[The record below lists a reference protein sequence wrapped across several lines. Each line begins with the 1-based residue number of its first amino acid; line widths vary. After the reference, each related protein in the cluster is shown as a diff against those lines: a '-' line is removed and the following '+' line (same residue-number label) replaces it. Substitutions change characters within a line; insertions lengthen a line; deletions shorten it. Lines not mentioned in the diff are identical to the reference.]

1 MRPGLPI
8 DPRDSG
14 DPSLEDHLGAALRDD
29 DDELGT
35 TRDEPPPRARSSTH
49 SEPTRDELGTTRDEP
64 VPDMVIPRQLT
75 RPSSANAAAAP
86 RREPPNLGPA
96 SSLSGSSMT
105 RLEPPR
111 LPTSAPVTRPATLPP
126 GIRLEPPNLPP
137 PSGISHRDPG
147 RDPDPVSADLTLRDP
162 PNLPPAS
169 GITRRDVGRDPPPSG
184 ITRRDPPPARL
195 AVSGEIA
202 DEIASTHADA
212 LGLTRDSSQR
222 LRPLLAATAT
232 PSNRDID
239 TTAADRSSN
248 LGATLAAPP
257 SKDAP
262 IPRQI
267 GRYAVLRRLG
277 RGGMGTVYAAYDEQ
291 LTRRVAIKILHAGI
305 ETGDRAPLV
314 AEARAMAQLSHPN
327 VVQVYELGEHDHH
340 DFLAM
345 EYVEGRTLGDW
356 LTADRPPWQLVLRRF
371 IAAGAGLPA
380 AHRAG
385 LVHRDFKPDNV
396 LLGADEVPRVA
407 DFGLARPS
415 AEGVAQI
422 AGTPAY
428 MSPEQHEGT
437 ATDARSDQFSFC
449 VALHEAL
456 YGRPPFAGDTY
467 VDRATNVLAGDLQ
480 PPPTHGPVPR
490 GLYTALV
497 VGLARDPAAR
507 YPTMD
512 LLLAELRRFL
522 PRPRPTALYVSLAAL
537 AASTLLVLVV
547 LLGRTPPPGA
557 SPAAAARIAHHAVA
571 ARSAAA
577 EAAWIYP
584 LPDSKTPTAIHEINA
599 LEAIPAPASELAR
612 KQSERLRDHFAK
624 QLAALGQRYWDA
636 PKTRPFARDFYAQTL
651 MFRPQHEQALQ
662 RGNFTMGQ
670 LAQLRDEAEHSG
682 FTPEQLT
689 AVAPLRILADPDDPR
704 LAALLASLPAACD
717 APISQQDPARGSGLL
732 APPPEPAPPP
742 VPTETIAP
750 PSDPEPAPEPAA
762 RPTPRRPAFDP
773 SALIEE
779 AENARRRGQDDEAA
793 KLFREA
799 LAGAPREATALAA
812 LSDIAFDRGDFQE
825 AADFATQAVRAA
837 PTIGEHHTRLGDAYT
852 KLKRTTDA
860 RAQYQRA
867 LDLGDSR
874 ARRRLDIDAP
884 KP

>member
-96 SSLSGSSMT
+96 TSMT
-105 RLEPPR
+105 RLEPPK
-111 LPTSAPVTRPATLPP
+111 LGPSSAPVTRPATLPP

-162 PNLPPAS
+162 PNLPPTS

-371 IAAGAGLPA
+371 IAAGEGLAA

-385 LVHRDFKPDNV
+385 LVHRDFKPKPSRLPPKAPLPRNAVDLQQSG
-396 LLGADEVPRVA
+396 LLRGRRSGQGWSGVVRMAQTWPKSWARSRPSTVPPGVVVR
-407 DFGLARPS
+407 DDARPS
-415 AEGVAQI
+415 LEPLAVEPAHDLSSPI
-422 AGTPAY
+422 AGIWRAAGSRSPAPRAAPATPA
-428 MSPEQHEGT
+428 Q
-437 ATDARSDQFSFC
+437 
-449 VALHEAL
+449 
-456 YGRPPFAGDTY
+456 
-467 VDRATNVLAGDLQ
+467 
-480 PPPTHGPVPR
+480 
-490 GLYTALV
+490 
-497 VGLARDPAAR
+497 
-507 YPTMD
+507 
-512 LLLAELRRFL
+512 RR
-522 PRPRPTALYVSLAAL
+522 R
-537 AASTLLVLVV
+537 
-547 LLGRTPPPGA
+547 
-557 SPAAAARIAHHAVA
+557 
-571 ARSAAA
+571 
-577 EAAWIYP
+577 
-584 LPDSKTPTAIHEINA
+584 
-599 LEAIPAPASELAR
+599 
-612 KQSERLRDHFAK
+612 
-624 QLAALGQRYWDA
+624 
-636 PKTRPFARDFYAQTL
+636 
-651 MFRPQHEQALQ
+651 
-662 RGNFTMGQ
+662 
-670 LAQLRDEAEHSG
+670 
-682 FTPEQLT
+682 
-689 AVAPLRILADPDDPR
+689 
-704 LAALLASLPAACD
+704 
-717 APISQQDPARGSGLL
+717 
-732 APPPEPAPPP
+732 
-742 VPTETIAP
+742 
-750 PSDPEPAPEPAA
+750 
-762 RPTPRRPAFDP
+762 RRPASSGWRTSSP
-773 SALIEE
+773 
-779 AENARRRGQDDEAA
+779 RRRTCPSNP
-793 KLFREA
+793 
-799 LAGAPREATALAA
+799 AGT
-812 LSDIAFDRGDFQE
+812 RGS
-825 AADFATQAVRAA
+825 
-837 PTIGEHHTRLGDAYT
+837 LG
-852 KLKRTTDA
+852 RH
-860 RAQYQRA
+860 
-867 LDLGDSR
+867 GFSCS
-874 ARRRLDIDAP
+874 
-884 KP
+884 